1 MTEERELERH
11 NRVLGQIASAK
22 TREDLPKI
30 GFSTIASYLANNIY
44 FNNEKISQKLFQPVI
59 KAIIDYGA
67 VVHPEVKNALIR
79 VIIENYYK
87 LIMNLQKKSL
97 QMKLNIIIII
107 KTLI

>member
-67 VVHPEVKNALIR
+67 VVHPEVKNALFR
-79 VIIENYYK
+79 VIIENY
-87 LIMNLQKKSL
+87 S
-97 QMKLNIIIII
+97 NISEDEIIE
-107 KTLI
+107 KY